1 MTSGMASTEFDV
13 PAFLGS
19 TQLFRGLPTE
29 QLIALEHIARYQR
42 YQKGETIFIQGSE
55 GIGFFLIKAGRVKV
69 FQLSSDGKEQI
80 LHVFNARD
88 HFAEVPALDGKS
100 FPASAAA
107 IAPTDVLFFPR
118 EDFLT
123 LLQQQP
129 ALAINLLM
137 SFARHLRRF
146 SNLVEE
152 LSLKDVPQRLARY
165 LLNLNP
171 VATHDDLLMT
181 VELDLTKTQLAASLG
196 TIPATLSRVFYRLSC
211 DGLIEIDGSRIM
223 LLERD
228 RLYQLSEGLD
238 LESSK

>member
-1 MTSGMASTEFDV
+1 MTIGMTRTDFDV

-19 TQLFRGLPTE
+19 TQLFRGLPSE
-29 QLIALEHIARYQR
+29 QLIALEYIAQYQR
-42 YQKGETIFIQGSE
+42 YQKGETIFVQGAA
-55 GIGFFLIKAGRVKV
+55 GTGFFLIKTGRIKV

-88 HFAEVPALDGKS
+88 HFAEVPALDGNC

-107 IAPTDVLFFPR
+107 IAPSDVLFFPR
-118 EDFLT
+118 EEFLA

-165 LLNLNP
+165 LLSLSP
-171 VATHDDLLMT
+171 ITTQEEQRMI

-211 DGLIEIDGSRIM
+211 DGLIEIEGSRITV
-223 LLERD
+223 LDRD
-228 RLYQLSEGLD
+228 RLDQLSHGLE
-238 LESSK
+238 LSK

>member
-1 MTSGMASTEFDV
+1 MTIGMTRTDFDV

-19 TQLFRGLPTE
+19 TQLFRGLPSE
-29 QLIALEHIARYQR
+29 QLIALEHIAQYQR
-42 YQKGETIFIQGSE
+42 YQKGETIFVQGAA
-55 GIGFFLIKAGRVKV
+55 GTGFFLIKTGRIKV

-88 HFAEVPALDGKS
+88 HFAEVPALDGNC

-107 IAPTDVLFFPR
+107 IAPSDVLFFPR
-118 EDFLT
+118 EKFLA

-129 ALAINLLM
+129 TLAINLLM

-165 LLNLNP
+165 LLSLSP
-171 VATHDDLLMT
+171 ITTQEEQRMI

-211 DGLIEIDGSRIM
+211 DGLIETEGSRITV
-223 LLERD
+223 LDRD
-228 RLYQLSEGLD
+228 RLDQLSHGLE
-238 LESSK
+238 LSK